1 MIKIVISD
9 QHVVQ
14 ALQRLAAATSNQK
27 TVLDDI
33 GELLIAST
41 KRRFSTS
48 TGPDGRR
55 WAPNSQVTIL
65 QYLSG
70 RSGVF
75 ASNGKLTGDKK
86 GYFYKKG
93 ADKGRLAKNGIDTV
107 MGKRP
112 LIDGGDLA
120 RQIIKTVQGNTL
132 LVGSTMIYS
141 AVQQFGQKQGES
153 GSTKRGSPIPWGD
166 IPARPFLGISDQDR
180 IDIIDTISDYLGNN
194 FRP

>member
-1 MIKIVISD
+1 MIKVEIED
-9 QHVVQ
+9 RQVVQ

-27 TVLDDI
+27 MVLDDI

-48 TGPDGRR
+48 TGPDGQR

-65 QYLSG
+65 QYLRG

-75 ASNGKLTGDKK
+75 ASNGKRTGDKK

-93 ADKGRLAKNGIDTV
+93 ADKGRLAEKGISTV
-107 MGKRP
+107 IGKRP

-120 RQIIKTVQGNTL
+120 RQIIKTVHGNTL

-141 AVQQFGQKQGES
+141 AVQQFGLKQGKS

-180 IDIIDTISDYLGNN
+180 VDILDAISDYLGNS